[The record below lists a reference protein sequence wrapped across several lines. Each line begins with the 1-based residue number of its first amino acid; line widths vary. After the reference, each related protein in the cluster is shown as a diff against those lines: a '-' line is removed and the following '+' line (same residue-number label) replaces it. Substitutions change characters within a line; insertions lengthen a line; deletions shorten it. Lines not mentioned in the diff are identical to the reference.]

1 MIILAGQSSQ
11 SDQPN
16 VTTVPLAGQ
25 SDVMMNYAM
34 FQASMRR
41 RLPRLIHE
49 YRPDILVTNHAQ
61 MPDLLVGYRKD
72 DPPVLVATH
81 TTIRGQATAVG
92 RAFRN
97 GSPLDSSEKM
107 TLLGLFGLL
116 PAEMY
121 YWKRVRNAIFV
132 SDFVRKEVEG
142 GYGPALKVA
151 STIFNGL
158 DIEGIR
164 RQADRAGKPDLPT
177 ERSVLFASR
186 MLAWKGLADLFKAIR
201 FLGEKAPV
209 LYLTGS
215 GNVDI
220 WKEYVAS
227 LGLEDGRV
235 RFLGS
240 IARPDLVS
248 LMKNV
253 SCFVL
258 PSYSESCPFSL
269 MEAMALGTPIAATSV
284 EGTMSMVEDGKSA
297 LLVPTGDHMAL
308 GKALLRLVDDPDLG
322 KRLAQAAYERARKD
336 YTAER
341 MCRETIDVFERVLA
355 GR

>member
-1 MIILAGQSSQ
+1 MAGQSSQ

-25 SDVMMNYAM
+25 TDVMMNYAM

-41 RLPRLIHE
+41 RLPALVRE
-49 YRPDILVTNHAQ
+49 YRPDILITNHAQ
-61 MPDLLVGYRKD
+61 MPDLLVGRRKG

-81 TTIRGQATAVG
+81 TTIRGQSMAVW
-92 RAFRN
+92 RALRN
-97 GSPLDSSEKM
+97 GSPLDTSEKM

-142 GYGPALKVA
+142 AYGPRLRVS
-151 STIFNGL
+151 STVFNGL

-164 RQADRAGKPDLPT
+164 SMADKAGRPDLPT

-186 MLAWKGLADLFKAIR
+186 MLAWKGLADLFRAMR
-201 FLGEKAPV
+201 HLGPKAPT

-215 GNVDI
+215 GNVDMWENYI
-220 WKEYVAS
+220 ES
-227 LGLEDGRV
+227 LGISGGRV

-240 IARPDLVS
+240 IPREDLVG

-269 MEAMALGTPIAATSV
+269 MEAMALGTPIVATKV
-284 EGTMSMVEDGKSA
+284 EGSMRMVDDGVSA
-297 LLVPTGDHMAL
+297 LLVPPGDHVAL
-308 GKALLRLVDDPDLG
+308 GNAILRLVDDPELG
-322 KRLAQAAYERARKD
+322 RNLARTALARARED

-341 MCRETIDVFERVLA
+341 MCRETLAVYERVVA
-355 GR
+355 G